1 MKSKLTKCL
10 VNRNL
15 LFIVALL
22 FLSHVVL
29 YAQKRTPSK
38 SSPMLEPYS
47 ELVPGTKDIFLEM
60 VPIPSG
66 EFLMGSPENEPNRK
80 EDEGKPQKVKVDAFW
95 MGKFEITW
103 NQYEPFMSKEMR
115 EETLN
120 KDKLVNGK
128 TLVDA
133 ISYPSPPYVDMSFG
147 MGKDGYPA
155 INMTQYAALMY
166 CKWLTMKTGHFYRL
180 PTEAEWEYACRAG
193 SSTAYHFGDDPKK
206 LDEYAWYYENS
217 NGGYKKVGQK
227 KPNAWGL
234 YDMHG
239 NVCEWTL
246 DQYVPDAYQTP
257 KERKASDYIPVTTL
271 YPIAVKGGSWDDDPD
286 QLRCAA
292 RRGSQPSWKQRDP
305 QIPKSK
311 WWFTDASFCGFRVV
325 RPAIQPSKEE
335 IEKYFR
341 TPPDDL

>member
-1 MKSKLTKCL
+1 M
-10 VNRNL
+10 NRNL
-15 LFIVALL
+15 LFTIILL
-22 FLSHVVL
+22 YFSTIL
-29 YAQKRTPSK
+29 YAQKKAEKNK
-38 SSPMLEPYS
+38 SAKNNTVLEPYR

-60 VPIPSG
+60 IPIPAG
-66 EFLMGSPENEPNRK
+66 EFFMGSPENEPNRK
-80 EDEGKPQKVKVDAFW
+80 EDEGKPQKVKVNAFW
-95 MGKFEITW
+95 MGKVEITW
-103 NQYEPFMSKEMR
+103 NQYEPFMSKDMR

-133 ISYPSPPYVDMSFG
+133 VSYPSPPYVDMSFG

-193 SSTAYHFGDDPKK
+193 STTAYYFGDDPKQ

-217 NGGYKKVGQK
+217 SGGYKKVGQK

-246 DQYVPDAYQTP
+246 DQYVPDAYRTP
-257 KERKASDYIPVTTL
+257 KERNASDYIPVTTL

-286 QLRCAA
+286 QLRSAA

>member
-1 MKSKLTKCL
+1 MNHFCLKLNST
-10 VNRNL
+10 L
-15 LFIVALL
+15 LLIIALL
-22 FLSHVVL
+22 FSHQFL
-29 YAQKRTPSK
+29 QAQKVAPAQS
-38 SSPMLEPYS
+38 YQ

-60 VPIPSG
+60 IPIPAG
-66 EFLMGSPENEPNRK
+66 EFVIGSPDNEPNRK
-80 EDEGKPQKVKVDAFW
+80 DDEGKQHKVKVAAFW
-95 MGKFEITW
+95 MGKVEITW
-103 NQYEPFMSKEMR
+103 NQYEPFTTKAMR
-115 EETLN
+115 DEALN
-120 KDKLVNGK
+120 IDKLVNGK

-133 ISYPSPPYVDMSFG
+133 VSYPSPPYVDMSFG

-166 CKWLTMKTGHFYRL
+166 CKWLTIKTGHFYRL

-193 SSTAYHFGDDPKK
+193 STSAYSFGNDVKQLSD
-206 LDEYAWYYENS
+206 YAWFYDNS
-217 NGGYKKVGQK
+217 NGGYKKGGLK

-239 NVCEWTL
+239 NVTEWTL
-246 DQYVPDAYQTP
+246 DQYVADNYNVIKDRKGADYTP
-257 KERKASDYIPVTTL
+257 ISTL

-286 QLRCAA
+286 RLRSAA

-325 RPAIQPSKEE
+325 RPLEQPSKDE

>member
-1 MKSKLTKCL
+1 M
-10 VNRNL
+10 NRNL
-15 LFIVALL
+15 LFTIALL
-22 FLSHVVL
+22 CFSQATLC
-29 YAQKRTPSK
+29 AQKKAEKNNSAKDNTV
-38 SSPMLEPYS
+38 LEPYK

-60 VPIPSG
+60 MPIPAG
-66 EFLMGSPENEPNRK
+66 EFFMGSPENEPNRK

-95 MGKFEITW
+95 MGKVEITW
-103 NQYEPFMSKEMR
+103 NQYEPFMSKDMR
-115 EETLN
+115 EEALN

-133 ISYPSPPYVDMSFG
+133 VSYPSPPYVDMSFG

-166 CKWLTMKTGHFYRL
+166 CKWLTMKTEHFYRL

-193 SSTAYHFGDDPKK
+193 STTAYHFGNDAKQ

-234 YDMHG
+234 HDMHG

-246 DQYVPDAYQTP
+246 DQYVADAYQTP
-257 KERKASDYIPVTTL
+257 KERKASDYIPVNTL

-286 QLRCAA
+286 QLRSAA